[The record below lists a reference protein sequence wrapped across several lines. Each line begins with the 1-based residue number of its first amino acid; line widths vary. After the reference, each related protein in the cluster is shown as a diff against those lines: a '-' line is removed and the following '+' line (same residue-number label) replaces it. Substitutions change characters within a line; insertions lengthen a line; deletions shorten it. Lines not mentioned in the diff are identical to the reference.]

1 METLNSSI
9 FNSFALISVILPY
22 YAPTHKWFLLLSTL
36 WAKTRKKLN
45 DYYWE
50 FRNIMPRYSLVLS
63 IEWESKN
70 RIYLPSD
77 LFCFKFVNF
86 TSKELP
92 IFIDLINNLSNKRGW
107 YFGFH
112 YMHELLNI
120 KDVVISSGLIKKMF
134 HLSDILNSIK
144 VYGSSKFSWDSKSEL
159 KLIDKIVISS
169 LYSIIDTPKKEGW
182 IDSNF
187 NMIMNLSK
195 LSNRIYQ
202 MINIWSSDI
211 LKEYEA
217 LYKLSMKLEK
227 LTITS
232 LLTAVIEEYTN
243 PEFIKG
249 RINILTIWP
258 QLSDEITETV
268 ISNISKIR
276 PSKLIIY
283 INSENATNPN
293 YIKILSGLPENISV
307 EFQNEDAENVL
318 AFEFK
323 DTYIKLIDIIN
334 SKSKIIKCKSFKAKF
349 GINELENITFLDKEE
364 NSTFQD
370 VMILCLYLFLPINYL

>member
-1 METLNSSI
+1 
-9 FNSFALISVILPY
+9 
-22 YAPTHKWFLLLSTL
+22 
-36 WAKTRKKLN
+36 
-45 DYYWE
+45 
-50 FRNIMPRYSLVLS
+50 MPRYSLVLS

-107 YFGFH
+107 YFGSH